1 MLDVM
6 KNPPPVIEAITW
18 KASRAQMP
26 DDGKTVLM
34 YNASEADDE
43 PVWLGWWDGGADT
56 WMTAEGFPVTMVTWW
71 ADVPA
76 GPVEP
81 KVGPHTVQ
89 VVGATMDQAVSMV
102 YGSDGMP
109 SQVKKHHLQWIVKT
123 LLKQLGLSAL
133 GGRTL
138 SIDLGNEHS
147 LEVTVRKQ
155 IALEAACATN

>member
-18 KASRAQMP
+18 KASRVEMP
-26 DDGKTVLM
+26 DDGITVLIHTP
-34 YNASEADDE
+34 EDDGE

-56 WMTAEGFPVTMVTWW
+56 WMTAEGFPVNTVTWW

-76 GPVEP
+76 GPAEP

-89 VVGATMDQAVSMV
+89 VVGATMDDAASMV

-109 SQVKKHHLQWIVKT
+109 SQVKKHHLQWIVRT

-147 LEVTVRKQ
+147 LQVTVHKQ
-155 IALEAACATN
+155 IALEASHA